1 MLKFYFSNRNIMAV
15 GTPSRV
21 KLFMNGNSLMSS
33 NANHTVANAR
43 YISHTMYAN
52 LLALNYDL
60 ALFDYSRGSQTQSQI
75 NDVMASQINVNT
87 CGANDIV
94 LIWEITNELGINQTI
109 TAQQA
114 FDVQKTY
121 VDYVKQFT
129 QKYIVCTC
137 AARDFATDLITLMPK
152 IDEVNAM
159 TRIEYPDPINLCD
172 IAANSNFDTKA
183 KASISPPYDPDK
195 LHLLQGGCD
204 AVIGLMQP
212 KIEYFL
218 NN

>member
-1 MLKFYFSNRNIMAV
+1 MAV

-152 IDEVNAM
+152 IDTVNTMVRA
-159 TRIEYPDPINLCD
+159 EYSGANLCD
-172 IAANSNFDTKA
+172 IAANINFDTKA
-183 KASISPPYDPDK
+183 KASISPPYKDG
-195 LHLLQGGCD
+195 LHFLQQGSD
-204 AVIGLMQP
+204 VIISLMQP